1 MVVWRFLTNF
11 DFKPTT
17 HILNTQLNKAI
28 QLFDAANSKDPFTE
42 IIDGK
47 TFPKELLYA
56 QRMSEQLNNFEAN
69 ADETVQLAV
78 RCQHICRWEIPRD
91 SYEMN
96 RVGYL
101 TWRRD
106 LAKFHAK
113 KASEILKEVG
123 YDDTTIDEVASLLQ
137 KKQLKKNSNT
147 QLLENVVCLVFL
159 NFYFDKFS
167 QKYSEQKL
175 IDILQ
180 KTWHKMSDKGH
191 EAALKLNLSDNSLA
205 LINKAL
211 S

>member
-1 MVVWRFLTNF
+1 MSTK
-11 DFKPTT
+11 FKQA
-17 HILNTQLNKAI
+17 IL
-28 QLFDAANSKDPFTE
+28 LFDAANSKDPFEE
-42 IIDGK
+42 ISNG
-47 TFPKELLYA
+47 TSYPKELLYA
-56 QRMSEQLNNFEAN
+56 QRMSEQLTSFEPKASE
-69 ADETVQLAV
+69 AVQLAV

-113 KASEILKEVG
+113 KASSILNDVG
-123 YDDTTIDEVASLLQ
+123 YDSETIEAVTFLLQ
-137 KKQLKKNSNT
+137 KKQLKRNEDT
-147 QLLENVVCLVFL
+147 QLLEDVVCLVFL

-167 QKYSEQKL
+167 QKYAENKL

-180 KTWHKMSDKGH
+180 KTWAKMSNKGH
-191 EAALKLNLSDNSLA
+191 KAALKLKLSDNALD

-211 S
+211 A

>member
-1 MVVWRFLTNF
+1 M
-11 DFKPTT
+11 
-17 HILNTQLNKAI
+17 NTQLNKAI

-42 IIDGK
+42 TVAGK

-56 QRMSEQLNNFEAN
+56 QRMSEQLNDFEPN
-69 ADETVQLAV
+69 PPETVQLAV

-96 RVGYL
+96 RAGYL

-113 KASEILKEVG
+113 RASEILKEVG
-123 YDDTTIDEVASLLQ
+123 YDDTIIDEVASLLQ
-137 KKQLKKNSNT
+137 KKQLKKNADT
-147 QLLENVVCLVFL
+147 QLLEDVVCLVFL
-159 NFYFDKFS
+159 NHYFEKFS

-180 KTWHKMSDKGH
+180 KTWKKMSSKGH
-191 EAALKLNLSDNSLA
+191 KAALKLNLSDNSIA

>member
-1 MVVWRFLTNF
+1 MSTK
-11 DFKPTT
+11 FK
-17 HILNTQLNKAI
+17 QAI
-28 QLFDAANSKDPFTE
+28 QLIDAANSKDPFEE
-42 IIDGK
+42 ISNG
-47 TFPKELLYA
+47 TSYPKELLYA
-56 QRMSEQLNNFEAN
+56 QRMSEQLTSFEPKASE
-69 ADETVQLAV
+69 AVQLAV

-113 KASEILKEVG
+113 KASSILNDVG
-123 YDDTTIDEVASLLQ
+123 YDSETIEAVTFLLQ
-137 KKQLKKNSNT
+137 KKQLKRNEDT
-147 QLLENVVCLVFL
+147 QLLEDVVCLVFL

-167 QKYSEQKL
+167 QKYAENKL

-180 KTWHKMSDKGH
+180 KTWAKMSNKGH
-191 EAALKLNLSDNSLA
+191 KAALKLKLSDNALG

-211 S
+211 A